1 MEELPMILFTVIAQ
15 MAIGAFWALGFVQL
29 LGRLRK
35 LPGEAIDRVTD
46 TSLFAVGPLLVLGF
60 FAAFFHLNDPFHAPF
75 TLLHVGS
82 SWLSRELLSGVLFG
96 GFGFVFAACQWNKWL
111 TRTLRDVLAVLTAL
125 SGLALLA
132 AMSGVY
138 CTVKTIP
145 AWHTPAIPVFFFAS
159 ALLTGPLAVA
169 LSLLLVWK
177 KALSATDTVSAPES
191 WKDWRQHLAVG
202 QISDDLK
209 SLVHSAMQILTIVSA
224 ASGIIIMITYPAY
237 LLGLHQQGGAAAHVA
252 DVISGGFLTC
262 RLILL
267 GIAVVGAGVF
277 AFTQI
282 RLHSQPTTTLTV
294 LLCGSLLLAFISE
307 LLGRAVHY
315 EGLWHV
321 GLNTVQH
328 VIAP

>member
-15 MAIGAFWALGFVQL
+15 MAVGAFWALGLVQL

-46 TSLFAVGPLLVLGF
+46 TSLFAVGPLLILGF

-96 GFGFVFAACQWNKWL
+96 GFGFVFALCQWNKWL
-111 TRTLRDVLAVLTAL
+111 GRTVRDVLAVLTAL
-125 SGLALLA
+125 SGLALLIS
-132 AMSGVY
+132 MSGVY
-138 CTVKTIP
+138 CSLRTIP
-145 AWHTPAIPVFFFAS
+145 AWHTPAVPVFFFAS

-177 KALSATDTVSAPES
+177 KALSTAEAIPDA
-191 WKDWRQHLAVG
+191 KGWRSRLAVG

-209 SLVHSAMQILTIVSA
+209 SLVHSVMQILTIVSA
-224 ASGIIIMITYPAY
+224 ASGIVIMITYPAY

-262 RLILL
+262 RLVLL
-267 GIAVVGAGVF
+267 GIAVIGAGVF

-307 LLGRAVHY
+307 LMGRAVHY

-321 GLNTVQH
+321 GLNTVQN

>member
-15 MAIGAFWALGFVQL
+15 MAVGAFWALGLVQL

-46 TSLFAVGPLLVLGF
+46 TSLFAVGPLLILGF

-75 TLLHVGS
+75 TLMHVGS

-111 TRTLRDVLAVLTAL
+111 GRTVRDVLAVLTAL
-125 SGLALLA
+125 SGLALLVS
-132 AMSGVY
+132 MSGVY
-138 CTVKTIP
+138 CSLRTIP
-145 AWHTPAIPVFFFAS
+145 AWHTPAVPVFFFAS

-177 KALSATDTVSAPES
+177 KALSASEAAPEA
-191 WKDWRQHLAVG
+191 KGWRSHLAVG
-202 QISDDLK
+202 QIDDDLK
-209 SLVHSAMQILTIVSA
+209 SLVHSAMQILTIVGA
-224 ASGIIIMITYPAY
+224 ASGVVIMITYPAY

-282 RLHSQPTTTLTV
+282 RLHSQPTTDLTV

-307 LLGRAVHY
+307 LMGRAVHY

-321 GLNTVQH
+321 GLNTVQN

>member
-267 GIAVVGAGVF
+267 GITVVGAGVF

-282 RLHSQPTTTLTV
+282 RLHSHPTTTLTV

>member
-111 TRTLRDVLAVLTAL
+111 TRTLRDALAVLTAL

>member
-35 LPGEAIDRVTD
+35 LPGESIDRVTD

-111 TRTLRDVLAVLTAL
+111 GRTVRDVLAVLTAL
-125 SGLALLA
+125 SGLALLVS
-132 AMSGVY
+132 MSGVY
-138 CTVKTIP
+138 CSLRTIP
-145 AWHTPAIPVFFFAS
+145 AWHTPAVPVFFFAS

-177 KALSATDTVSAPES
+177 KALSASEAAPEA
-191 WKDWRQHLAVG
+191 KGWRSHLAVG
-202 QISDDLK
+202 QIDDGLK
-209 SLVHSAMQILTIVSA
+209 SLVHSAMQILTIVGA
-224 ASGIIIMITYPAY
+224 ASGVVIMITYPAY

-282 RLHSQPTTTLTV
+282 RLHSQPTTALTV

-307 LLGRAVHY
+307 LMGRAVHY

-321 GLNTVQH
+321 GLNTVQN

>member
-15 MAIGAFWALGFVQL
+15 MAVGAFWALGLAQL

-46 TSLFAVGPLLVLGF
+46 TSLFAVGPLLILGF

-75 TLLHVGS
+75 TLMHVGS

-96 GFGFVFAACQWNKWL
+96 GFGFVFALCQWNKWL
-111 TRTLRDVLAVLTAL
+111 GRTVRDVLAVLTAL
-125 SGLALLA
+125 SGLALLIS
-132 AMSGVY
+132 MSGVY
-138 CTVKTIP
+138 CSLRTIP
-145 AWHTPAIPVFFFAS
+145 AWHTPAVPVFFFAS

-177 KALSATDTVSAPES
+177 KALSADEAIPEA
-191 WKDWRQHLAVG
+191 KGWRSRLAVG
-202 QISDDLK
+202 QIDDDLK
-209 SLVHSAMQILTIVSA
+209 SLVHSAMQILTIVGA
-224 ASGIIIMITYPAY
+224 ASGVVIMITYPAY
-237 LLGLHQQGGAAAHVA
+237 LLGLHQQGGAAAQVA
-252 DVISGGFLTC
+252 DAISGGFLTC
-262 RLILL
+262 RLVLL
-267 GIAVVGAGVF
+267 GIAVIAAGVF

-282 RLHSQPTTTLTV
+282 RLHEKPTTTLTA
-294 LLCGSLLLAFISE
+294 LLSSALLLAFISE
-307 LLGRAVHY
+307 LMGRAVHY

-321 GLNTVQH
+321 GLNTVQN

>member
-35 LPGEAIDRVTD
+35 LPGESIDRVTD

-75 TLLHVGS
+75 TLLHAGS

-111 TRTLRDVLAVLTAL
+111 GRTVRDVLAVLTAL
-125 SGLALLA
+125 SGLALLVS
-132 AMSGVY
+132 MSGVY
-138 CTVKTIP
+138 CSLRTIP
-145 AWHTPAIPVFFFAS
+145 AWHTPAVPVFFFAS

-177 KALSATDTVSAPES
+177 KALSASEAAPEA
-191 WKDWRQHLAVG
+191 KGWRSHLAVG
-202 QISDDLK
+202 QIDDDLK
-209 SLVHSAMQILTIVSA
+209 SLVHSAMQILTIVGA
-224 ASGIIIMITYPAY
+224 ASGVVIMITYPAY

-282 RLHSQPTTTLTV
+282 RLHSQPTTDLTV

-307 LLGRAVHY
+307 LMGRAVHY

-321 GLNTVQH
+321 GLNTVQN

>member
-46 TSLFAVGPLLVLGF
+46 TSLFAVGPLLILGF

-111 TRTLRDVLAVLTAL
+111 SRTIRDALAVLTAL
-125 SGLALLA
+125 SGLALLTS
-132 AMSGVY
+132 MSGVY
-138 CTVKTIP
+138 CTVRTIP
-145 AWHTPAIPVFFFAS
+145 AWHTPAVPVFFFAS

-177 KALSATDTVSAPES
+177 KALSATEAAPEV
-191 WKDWRQHLAVG
+191 KGWRSRLAVG

-209 SLVHSAMQILTIVSA
+209 SLVHSVMQILTIVGA
-224 ASGIIIMITYPAY
+224 ASGIVIMITYPAY

-267 GIAVVGAGVF
+267 GIAVIGAGVF

-282 RLHSQPTTTLTV
+282 RLHTQPTTTLTV

-307 LLGRAVHY
+307 LMGRAVHY

-321 GLNTVQH
+321 GLNTVQN

>member
-35 LPGEAIDRVTD
+35 LPGESIDRVTD

-111 TRTLRDVLAVLTAL
+111 GRTVRDVLAVLTAL
-125 SGLALLA
+125 SGLALLVS
-132 AMSGVY
+132 MSGVY
-138 CTVKTIP
+138 CSLRTIP
-145 AWHTPAIPVFFFAS
+145 AWHTPAVPVFFFAS

-177 KALSATDTVSAPES
+177 KALSASEAAPEA
-191 WKDWRQHLAVG
+191 KGWRSHLAVG

-224 ASGIIIMITYPAY
+224 ASGVVIMITYPAY

-307 LLGRAVHY
+307 LMGRAVHY

-321 GLNTVQH
+321 GLNTVQN

>member
-177 KALSATDTVSAPES
+177 KALSATDTVSAPKS

>member
-35 LPGEAIDRVTD
+35 LPGDAIDRVTD
-46 TSLFAVGPLLVLGF
+46 TSLFAVGPLLILGF

-111 TRTLRDVLAVLTAL
+111 SRTIRDVLAVLTAL
-125 SGLALLA
+125 SGLALLIS
-132 AMSGVY
+132 MSGVY
-138 CTVKTIP
+138 CTVRTIP
-145 AWHTPAIPVFFFAS
+145 AWHTPAVPVFFFAS

-177 KALSATDTVSAPES
+177 KALSAIEATPEA
-191 WKDWRQHLAVG
+191 KGWRSRLAVG

-209 SLVHSAMQILTIVSA
+209 SLVHSVMQILTIVSA
-224 ASGIIIMITYPAY
+224 ASGIVIMITYPAY
-237 LLGLHQQGGAAAHVA
+237 LLGLHQQGGAAAQVA
-252 DVISGGFLTC
+252 DAISGGFLTC

-267 GIAVVGAGVF
+267 GIAVIGAGVF

-282 RLHSQPTTTLTV
+282 RLHTQPTTTLTV

-307 LLGRAVHY
+307 LMGRAVHY

-321 GLNTVQH
+321 GLNTVQN

>member
-46 TSLFAVGPLLVLGF
+46 TSLFAVGPLLILGF

-111 TRTLRDVLAVLTAL
+111 SRTVRDVLAVLTAL
-125 SGLALLA
+125 SGLALLTS
-132 AMSGVY
+132 MSGVY
-138 CTVKTIP
+138 CTVRTIP
-145 AWHTPAIPVFFFAS
+145 AWHTPAVPVFFFAS

-177 KALSATDTVSAPES
+177 KALSATEAAPEA
-191 WKDWRQHLAVG
+191 KGWRSRLAVG

-209 SLVHSAMQILTIVSA
+209 SLVHSVMQILTIVSA
-224 ASGIIIMITYPAY
+224 ASGIVIMITYPAY
-237 LLGLHQQGGAAAHVA
+237 LLGLHQQGGAAAQVE

-267 GIAVVGAGVF
+267 GIAVIGAGVF

-282 RLHSQPTTTLTV
+282 RLHTQPTTTLTV

-307 LLGRAVHY
+307 LMGRAVHY

-321 GLNTVQH
+321 GLNTVQN

>member
-15 MAIGAFWALGFVQL
+15 MAIGAFWALGFVKL

-46 TSLFAVGPLLVLGF
+46 TSLFAVGSLLILGF

-111 TRTLRDVLAVLTAL
+111 SHTVRDVLAVLTAL
-125 SGLALLA
+125 SGLALLTS
-132 AMSGVY
+132 MSGVY
-138 CTVKTIP
+138 CTVRTIP
-145 AWHTPAIPVFFFAS
+145 AWHTPAVPVFFFAS

-177 KALSATDTVSAPES
+177 RALSATEAAPEA
-191 WKDWRQHLAVG
+191 KGWRSRLAVG

-209 SLVHSAMQILTIVSA
+209 SLVHSVMQILTIVGA
-224 ASGIIIMITYPAY
+224 ASGIVIMITYPAY

-252 DVISGGFLTC
+252 GVISGGFLTC

-267 GIAVVGAGVF
+267 GIAVIGAGVF

-294 LLCGSLLLAFISE
+294 LLCGSLLLAFVSE
-307 LLGRAVHY
+307 LMGRAVHY
-315 EGLWHV
+315 EGLWRI
-321 GLNTVQH
+321 GLNTVQN

>member
-46 TSLFAVGPLLVLGF
+46 TSLFAVGPLLILGF

-111 TRTLRDVLAVLTAL
+111 SRTVRDVLAVLTAL
-125 SGLALLA
+125 SGLALLTS
-132 AMSGVY
+132 MSGVY
-138 CTVKTIP
+138 CTVRTIP
-145 AWHTPAIPVFFFAS
+145 AWHTPAVPVFFFAS

-177 KALSATDTVSAPES
+177 KALSATEATPEA
-191 WKDWRQHLAVG
+191 KGWRSRLAVG

-209 SLVHSAMQILTIVSA
+209 SLVHSVMQILTIVSA
-224 ASGIIIMITYPAY
+224 ASGIVIMITYPAY
-237 LLGLHQQGGAAAHVA
+237 LLGLHQQDGAAAQVA

-267 GIAVVGAGVF
+267 GIAVIGAGVF

-282 RLHSQPTTTLTV
+282 RLHTQPTTTLTV
-294 LLCGSLLLAFISE
+294 LLCGSLLLAFFSE
-307 LLGRAVHY
+307 LMGRAVHY

-321 GLNTVQH
+321 GLNTVQN

>member
-35 LPGEAIDRVTD
+35 LPGESIDRVTD

-111 TRTLRDVLAVLTAL
+111 GRTVRDVLAVLTAL
-125 SGLALLA
+125 SGLALLVS
-132 AMSGVY
+132 MSGVY
-138 CTVKTIP
+138 CSLRTIP
-145 AWHTPAIPVFFFAS
+145 AWHTPAVPVFFFAS

-177 KALSATDTVSAPES
+177 KALSASEAAPEA
-191 WKDWRQHLAVG
+191 KGWRSHLAVG
-202 QISDDLK
+202 QIDDDLK
-209 SLVHSAMQILTIVSA
+209 SLVHSAMQILTIVGA
-224 ASGIIIMITYPAY
+224 ASGVVIMITYPAY

-307 LLGRAVHY
+307 LMGRAVHY

-321 GLNTVQH
+321 GLNTVQN
-328 VIAP
+328 VITP

>member
-15 MAIGAFWALGFVQL
+15 MATGAFWALGFVQL

-35 LPGEAIDRVTD
+35 LPGESIDRVTD

-111 TRTLRDVLAVLTAL
+111 GRTVRDVLAVLTAL
-125 SGLALLA
+125 SGLALLVS
-132 AMSGVY
+132 MSGVY
-138 CTVKTIP
+138 CSLRTIP
-145 AWHTPAIPVFFFAS
+145 AWHTPAVPVFFFAS

-177 KALSATDTVSAPES
+177 KALSASEAAPEA
-191 WKDWRQHLAVG
+191 KGWRSHLAVG

-224 ASGIIIMITYPAY
+224 ASGVVIMITYPAY

-282 RLHSQPTTTLTV
+282 RLHSQPTTALTV

-307 LLGRAVHY
+307 LMGRAVHY

-321 GLNTVQH
+321 GLNTVQN

>member
-15 MAIGAFWALGFVQL
+15 MAVGAFWALGLVQL

-46 TSLFAVGPLLVLGF
+46 TSLFAVGPLLILGF

-96 GFGFVFAACQWNKWL
+96 GFGFVFALCQWNKWL
-111 TRTLRDVLAVLTAL
+111 GRTVRDVLAVLTAL
-125 SGLALLA
+125 SGLALLIS
-132 AMSGVY
+132 MSGVY
-138 CTVKTIP
+138 CSLRTIP
-145 AWHTPAIPVFFFAS
+145 AWHTPAVPVFFFAS

-177 KALSATDTVSAPES
+177 KALSTAEAIPEV
-191 WKDWRQHLAVG
+191 KGWRSRLAVG
-202 QISDDLK
+202 QIDDDLK
-209 SLVHSAMQILTIVSA
+209 SLVHSAMQILTIVGA
-224 ASGIIIMITYPAY
+224 ASGVVIMITYPAY
-237 LLGLHQQGGAAAHVA
+237 LLGLHQQGGAAAQVA
-252 DVISGGFLTC
+252 DAISGGFLTC
-262 RLILL
+262 RLVLL
-267 GIAVVGAGVF
+267 GIAVIAAGVF

-282 RLHSQPTTTLTV
+282 RLHEKPTTTLTA
-294 LLCGSLLLAFISE
+294 LLSSALLLAFISE
-307 LLGRAVHY
+307 LMGRAVHY

-321 GLNTVQH
+321 GLNTVQN

>member
-111 TRTLRDVLAVLTAL
+111 TRTLRDALAVLTAL

-177 KALSATDTVSAPES
+177 KALSATDTVSAPKS

-328 VIAP
+328 VITP

>member
-35 LPGEAIDRVTD
+35 LPGESIDRVTD

-111 TRTLRDVLAVLTAL
+111 TRTLRDALAVLTAL

>member
-35 LPGEAIDRVTD
+35 LPGDAIDRVTD
-46 TSLFAVGPLLVLGF
+46 TSLFAVGPLLILGF

-111 TRTLRDVLAVLTAL
+111 SRTIRDVLAVLTAL
-125 SGLALLA
+125 SGLALLIS
-132 AMSGVY
+132 MSGVY
-138 CTVKTIP
+138 CTVRTIP
-145 AWHTPAIPVFFFAS
+145 AWNTPAVPVFFFAS

-177 KALSATDTVSAPES
+177 KALSAIEATPEA
-191 WKDWRQHLAVG
+191 KGWRSRLAVG

-209 SLVHSAMQILTIVSA
+209 SLVHSVMQILTIVSA
-224 ASGIIIMITYPAY
+224 ASGIVIMITYPAY
-237 LLGLHQQGGAAAHVA
+237 LLGLHQQGGAAAQVA
-252 DVISGGFLTC
+252 DAISGGFLTC

-267 GIAVVGAGVF
+267 GIAVIGAGVF

-282 RLHSQPTTTLTV
+282 RLHTQPTTTLTV

-307 LLGRAVHY
+307 LMGRAVHY

-321 GLNTVQH
+321 GLNTVQN

>member
-15 MAIGAFWALGFVQL
+15 MAVGAFWALGLVQL

-46 TSLFAVGPLLVLGF
+46 TSLFAVGPLLILGF

-75 TLLHVGS
+75 TLMHVGS

-96 GFGFVFAACQWNKWL
+96 GFGFVFALCQWNKWL
-111 TRTLRDVLAVLTAL
+111 GRTVRDVLAVLTAL
-125 SGLALLA
+125 SGLALLVS
-132 AMSGVY
+132 MSGVY
-138 CTVKTIP
+138 CSLRTIP
-145 AWHTPAIPVFFFAS
+145 AWHTPAVPVFFFAS

-177 KALSATDTVSAPES
+177 KALSTDEAIPEV
-191 WKDWRQHLAVG
+191 KGWRSHLAVG
-202 QISDDLK
+202 QIDDDLK
-209 SLVHSAMQILTIVSA
+209 SLVHSAMQILTIVGA
-224 ASGIIIMITYPAY
+224 ASGVVIMITYPAY
-237 LLGLHQQGGAAAHVA
+237 LLGLHQQGGAAAQVA
-252 DVISGGFLTC
+252 DAISGGFLTC
-262 RLILL
+262 RLVLL
-267 GIAVVGAGVF
+267 GIAVIAAGVF

-282 RLHSQPTTTLTV
+282 RLHEKPTTTLTA
-294 LLCGSLLLAFISE
+294 LLSSALLLAFISE
-307 LLGRAVHY
+307 LMGRAVHY

-321 GLNTVQH
+321 GLNTVQN

>member
-46 TSLFAVGPLLVLGF
+46 TSLFAVGPLLILGF

-82 SWLSRELLSGVLFG
+82 SWLSRELLSGVLFV

-111 TRTLRDVLAVLTAL
+111 SRTVRDVLAVLTAL
-125 SGLALLA
+125 SGLALLTS
-132 AMSGVY
+132 MSGVY
-138 CTVKTIP
+138 CTVRTIP
-145 AWHTPAIPVFFFAS
+145 AWHTPAVPVFFFAS

-177 KALSATDTVSAPES
+177 KALSATEATPEA
-191 WKDWRQHLAVG
+191 KGWRSRLAVG

-209 SLVHSAMQILTIVSA
+209 SLVHSVMQILTIVSA
-224 ASGIIIMITYPAY
+224 ASGIVIMITYPAY

-252 DVISGGFLTC
+252 DIISGGFLTC

-267 GIAVVGAGVF
+267 GIAVIGAGVF

-282 RLHSQPTTTLTV
+282 RLHSQPTTILTV
-294 LLCGSLLLAFISE
+294 LLCGSLLLAFFSE
-307 LLGRAVHY
+307 LMGRAVHY

-321 GLNTVQH
+321 GLNTVQN

>member
-15 MAIGAFWALGFVQL
+15 MAVGAFWALGLVQL

-46 TSLFAVGPLLVLGF
+46 TSLFAVGPLLILGF

-75 TLLHVGS
+75 TLMHVGS

-96 GFGFVFAACQWNKWL
+96 GFGFVFALCQWNKWL
-111 TRTLRDVLAVLTAL
+111 GRTVRDVLAVLTAL
-125 SGLALLA
+125 SGLALLIS
-132 AMSGVY
+132 MSGVY
-138 CTVKTIP
+138 CSLRTIP
-145 AWHTPAIPVFFFAS
+145 AWHTPAVPVFFFAS

-177 KALSATDTVSAPES
+177 KALSTDEAIPEV
-191 WKDWRQHLAVG
+191 KGWRSHLAVG
-202 QISDDLK
+202 QIDDDLK
-209 SLVHSAMQILTIVSA
+209 SLVHSAMQILTIVGA
-224 ASGIIIMITYPAY
+224 ASGVVIMITYPAY
-237 LLGLHQQGGAAAHVA
+237 LLGLHQQGGAAAQVA
-252 DVISGGFLTC
+252 DAISGGFLTC
-262 RLILL
+262 RLVLL
-267 GIAVVGAGVF
+267 GIAVIAAGVF

-282 RLHSQPTTTLTV
+282 RLHEKPTTTLTA
-294 LLCGSLLLAFISE
+294 LLSSALLLAFISE
-307 LLGRAVHY
+307 LMGRAVHY

-321 GLNTVQH
+321 GLNTVQN

>member
-35 LPGEAIDRVTD
+35 LPGESIDRVTD

-111 TRTLRDVLAVLTAL
+111 GRTVRDVLAVLTAL
-125 SGLALLA
+125 SGLALLVS
-132 AMSGVY
+132 MSGVY
-138 CTVKTIP
+138 CSLRTIP
-145 AWHTPAIPVFFFAS
+145 AWHTPAVPVFFFAS

-177 KALSATDTVSAPES
+177 KALSASEAAPEA
-191 WKDWRQHLAVG
+191 KGWRSHLAVG

-224 ASGIIIMITYPAY
+224 ASGVVIMITYPAY

-282 RLHSQPTTTLTV
+282 RLHSQPTTALTV

-307 LLGRAVHY
+307 LMGRAVHY

-321 GLNTVQH
+321 GLNTVQN

>member
-46 TSLFAVGPLLVLGF
+46 TSLFAVGPLLILGF

-111 TRTLRDVLAVLTAL
+111 SRTVRDMLAVLTAL
-125 SGLALLA
+125 SGLALLTS
-132 AMSGVY
+132 MSGVY
-138 CTVKTIP
+138 CTVRTIP
-145 AWHTPAIPVFFFAS
+145 AWHTPAVPVFFFAS

-177 KALSATDTVSAPES
+177 KALSATEAAPEA
-191 WKDWRQHLAVG
+191 KGWRSRLAVG

-209 SLVHSAMQILTIVSA
+209 SLVHSVMQILTIVSA
-224 ASGIIIMITYPAY
+224 ASGIVIMITYPAY
-237 LLGLHQQGGAAAHVA
+237 LLGLHQQGGAAAQVA
-252 DVISGGFLTC
+252 DVISGSFLTC

-267 GIAVVGAGVF
+267 GIAVIGAGVF

-282 RLHSQPTTTLTV
+282 RLHTQPTTTLTV
-294 LLCGSLLLAFISE
+294 LLCGSLLLAFVSE
-307 LLGRAVHY
+307 LMGRAVHY

-321 GLNTVQH
+321 GLNTVQN

>member
-15 MAIGAFWALGFVQL
+15 MAVGAFWALGLVQL

-46 TSLFAVGPLLVLGF
+46 TSLFAVGPLLILGF

-75 TLLHVGS
+75 TLMHVGS

-96 GFGFVFAACQWNKWL
+96 GFGFVFALCQWNKWL
-111 TRTLRDVLAVLTAL
+111 GRTVRDVLAVLTAL
-125 SGLALLA
+125 SGLALLVS
-132 AMSGVY
+132 MSGVY
-138 CTVKTIP
+138 CSLRTIP
-145 AWHTPAIPVFFFAS
+145 AWHTPAVPVFFFAS

-177 KALSATDTVSAPES
+177 KALSATEAIPEV
-191 WKDWRQHLAVG
+191 KGWRSHLAVG
-202 QISDDLK
+202 QIDDDLK
-209 SLVHSAMQILTIVSA
+209 SLVHSAMQILTIVGA
-224 ASGIIIMITYPAY
+224 ASGVVIMITYPAY
-237 LLGLHQQGGAAAHVA
+237 LLGLHQQGGAAAQVA
-252 DVISGGFLTC
+252 DAISGGFLTC
-262 RLILL
+262 RLVLL
-267 GIAVVGAGVF
+267 GIAVIAAGVF

-282 RLHSQPTTTLTV
+282 RLHEKPTTTLTA
-294 LLCGSLLLAFISE
+294 LLSSALLLAFISE
-307 LLGRAVHY
+307 LMGRAVHY

-321 GLNTVQH
+321 GLNTVQN

>member
-35 LPGEAIDRVTD
+35 LPGESIDRVTD

-294 LLCGSLLLAFISE
+294 LLCGSLLLAFITE

>member
-15 MAIGAFWALGFVQL
+15 MAVGAFWALGLVQL

-46 TSLFAVGPLLVLGF
+46 TSLFAVGPLLILGF

-96 GFGFVFAACQWNKWL
+96 GFGFVFALCQWNKWL
-111 TRTLRDVLAVLTAL
+111 GRTVRDVLAVLTAL
-125 SGLALLA
+125 SGLALLIS
-132 AMSGVY
+132 MSGVY
-138 CTVKTIP
+138 CSLRTIP
-145 AWHTPAIPVFFFAS
+145 AWHTPAVPVFFFAS

-177 KALSATDTVSAPES
+177 KALSAAEAIPDA
-191 WKDWRQHLAVG
+191 KGWRSRLAVG

-209 SLVHSAMQILTIVSA
+209 SLVHSVMQILTIVSA
-224 ASGIIIMITYPAY
+224 ASGIVIMITYPAY

-262 RLILL
+262 RLVLL
-267 GIAVVGAGVF
+267 GIAVIGAGVF

-307 LLGRAVHY
+307 LMGRAVHY

-321 GLNTVQH
+321 GLNTVQN

>member
-1 MEELPMILFTVIAQ
+1 

-111 TRTLRDVLAVLTAL
+111 TRTLRDALAVLTAL

>member
-15 MAIGAFWALGFVQL
+15 MAIGAFWALGLVQL

-46 TSLFAVGPLLVLGF
+46 TSLFAVGPLLILGF

-111 TRTLRDVLAVLTAL
+111 SRTVRDVLAVLTAL
-125 SGLALLA
+125 SGLALLTS
-132 AMSGVY
+132 MSGVY
-138 CTVKTIP
+138 CTVRTIP
-145 AWHTPAIPVFFFAS
+145 AWHTPAVPVFFFAS

-177 KALSATDTVSAPES
+177 KALSTAEAIPEV
-191 WKDWRQHLAVG
+191 KGWRSHLAVG

-209 SLVHSAMQILTIVSA
+209 SLVHSAMQILTIVGA
-224 ASGIIIMITYPAY
+224 ASGIVIMITYPAY
-237 LLGLHQQGGAAAHVA
+237 LLGLHQQGGAAAQVA
-252 DVISGGFLTC
+252 DAISGGFLTC
-262 RLILL
+262 RLVLL
-267 GIAVVGAGVF
+267 GIAVIAAGVF

-282 RLHSQPTTTLTV
+282 RLHEKPTTTLTA
-294 LLCGSLLLAFISE
+294 LLCCSLLLAFISE
-307 LLGRAVHY
+307 LMGRAVHY

-321 GLNTVQH
+321 GLNTVQN

>member
-282 RLHSQPTTTLTV
+282 LLHSHPTTTLTV

>member
-35 LPGEAIDRVTD
+35 LPGESIDRVTD

-111 TRTLRDVLAVLTAL
+111 TRTLRDALAVLTAL

-294 LLCGSLLLAFISE
+294 LLCGSLLLAFITE

>member
-1 MEELPMILFTVIAQ
+1 MILFTVIAQ

-267 GIAVVGAGVF
+267 GITVVGAGVF

-282 RLHSQPTTTLTV
+282 RLHSHPTTTLTV

>member
-15 MAIGAFWALGFVQL
+15 MAVGAFWALGLAQL

-46 TSLFAVGPLLVLGF
+46 TSLFAVGPLLILGF

-75 TLLHVGS
+75 TLMHVGS

-96 GFGFVFAACQWNKWL
+96 GFGFVFALCQWNKWL
-111 TRTLRDVLAVLTAL
+111 GRTVRDVLAVLTAL
-125 SGLALLA
+125 SGLALLVS
-132 AMSGVY
+132 MSGVY
-138 CTVKTIP
+138 CSLRTIP
-145 AWHTPAIPVFFFAS
+145 AWHTPAVPVFFFAS

-177 KALSATDTVSAPES
+177 KALSASEAAPEA
-191 WKDWRQHLAVG
+191 KGWRSHLAVG
-202 QISDDLK
+202 QIDDDLK
-209 SLVHSAMQILTIVSA
+209 SLVHSAMQILTIVGA
-224 ASGIIIMITYPAY
+224 ASGVVIMITYPAY

-282 RLHSQPTTTLTV
+282 RLHSQPTTDLTV

-307 LLGRAVHY
+307 LMGRAVHY

-321 GLNTVQH
+321 GLNTVQN

>member
-29 LGRLRK
+29 RGRLRK

-46 TSLFAVGPLLVLGF
+46 TSLFAVGPLLILGF

-111 TRTLRDVLAVLTAL
+111 SRTVRDVLAVLTAL
-125 SGLALLA
+125 SGLALLTS
-132 AMSGVY
+132 MSGVY
-138 CTVKTIP
+138 CTVRTIP
-145 AWHTPAIPVFFFAS
+145 AWHTPAVPVFFFAS

-177 KALSATDTVSAPES
+177 KALSATEAAPEA
-191 WKDWRQHLAVG
+191 KGWRSRLAVG

-209 SLVHSAMQILTIVSA
+209 SLVHSVMQILTIVSA
-224 ASGIIIMITYPAY
+224 ASGIVIMITYPAY
-237 LLGLHQQGGAAAHVA
+237 LLGLHQQGGAAAQVA

-267 GIAVVGAGVF
+267 GIAVIGAGVF

-282 RLHSQPTTTLTV
+282 RLHTQPTTTLTV

-307 LLGRAVHY
+307 LMGRAVHY

-321 GLNTVQH
+321 GLNTVQN